1 MQNLQVAFDDT
12 GSFRELIEDAPTGVV
27 MVDAKG
33 SIVLVNQELERM
45 FGHPRS
51 ALIGRPIE
59 VLIPERYQQGHVQ
72 LRANYLAKPERRPM
86 GAGRELYGRRADGSE
101 FPVEIGLKGIVGP
114 QGTMALASVVDVS
127 ARHEAE
133 LTARNI
139 IAAAPYGLLIVDAQG
154 TIVLANRQ
162 ITRIFG
168 YTEQELLGT
177 SIERLV
183 PERYR
188 AAHSAQRAEY
198 ARAPSLRAM
207 GANRDLT
214 GLHKDGTEFPLEI
227 GLSPVPWRGGMAS
240 LAAVIDITVRK
251 RLELELREANAHLEE
266 FTYVA
271 SHDLK
276 SPLRGIND
284 LVEWVSEDLKDSCS
298 PEIRRNLERIQ
309 ARVSRMERIIE
320 DLLSYARARNATA
333 ELTLVDPRE
342 LVSAIVELE
351 APPSGFEVDIQ
362 VDARPFRAARV
373 PLETVVRNLFS
384 NAIKHHDLP
393 AGRITIKVS
402 EDDAFCHLEVRDDGP
417 GVPPQSQE
425 RVFKLFQTV
434 SSSER
439 RGSGIGLA
447 LSKRL
452 VESHGGKIR
461 LVSEGRGA
469 AFHVWWPRFERRGL
483 ND

>member
-1 MQNLQVAFDDT
+1 VQ
-12 GSFRELIEDAPTGVV
+12 ELIG
-27 MVDAKG
+27 M
-33 SIVLVNQELERM
+33 
-45 FGHPRS
+45 
-51 ALIGRPIE
+51 
-59 VLIPERYQQGHVQ
+59 
-72 LRANYLAKPERRPM
+72 
-86 GAGRELYGRRADGSE
+86 
-101 FPVEIGLKGIVGP
+101 PV
-114 QGTMALASVVDVS
+114 
-127 ARHEAE
+127 
-133 LTARNI
+133 
-139 IAAAPYGLLIVDAQG
+139 
-154 TIVLANRQ
+154 
-162 ITRIFG
+162 
-168 YTEQELLGT
+168 
-177 SIERLV
+177 ERLV

-188 AAHSAQRAEY
+188 SAHAGQRASY

-227 GLSPVPWRGGMAS
+227 GLSPVPWQGGTGS
-240 LAAVIDITVRK
+240 LAAVIDISVRK

-320 DLLSYARARNATA
+320 DLLSYARARNATV

-342 LVSAIVELE
+342 LVNAIVELE
-351 APPSGFEVDIQ
+351 APPSGFEVDVQ
-362 VDARPFRAARV
+362 VNARPFRAARV
-373 PLETVVRNLFS
+373 PLETVIRNLFS
-384 NAIKHHDLP
+384 NAIKHHDRP
-393 AGRITIKVS
+393 GGRITIRLA
-402 EDDAFCHLEVRDDGP
+402 EDDAYCHIEVCDDGP
-417 GVPPQSQE
+417 GVPAQAQD
-425 RVFKLFQTV
+425 RIFKLFQTV

-469 AFHVWWPRFERRGL
+469 TFHVWWPRFERRSP